1 MRSRRDL
8 RFCSAIW
15 AFKRHGRL
23 DLVRCTACSATI
35 RRAAF
40 QDELAASILDRI
52 GRRGLTR
59 WRCRPRT
66 SQLFWFRCAA
76 LPIMRRH
83 TQTRRRFLRR
93 KRSTRP
99 GSRGAGIHRTSRRN
113 AYRRFV
119 ADVLFRLSLRAD
131 GGAPRHPDRSRTR
144 ADDLLAA
151 RPLCIP
157 ASNRSAQSLLS
168 QASRLDGQCQ
178 NRVQPVPIFNA

>member
-1 MRSRRDL
+1 MVGSIWSAAPPARQPFAARLSRMSPL
-8 RFCSAIW
+8 LQCGS
-15 AFKRHGRL
+15 
-23 DLVRCTACSATI
+23 
-35 RRAAF
+35 
-40 QDELAASILDRI
+40 LDRI

-76 LPIMRRH
+76 LPIVRRH

-144 ADDLLAA
+144 SDDLLAA

>member
-1 MRSRRDL
+1 MVGSIW
-8 RFCSAIW
+8 SA
-15 AFKRHGRL
+15 APPARQPFAARL
-23 DLVRCTACSATI
+23 SMMSSLLQCGS
-35 RRAAF
+35 
-40 QDELAASILDRI
+40 LDRI

-119 ADVLFRLSLRAD
+119 ADRLSLRAD
-131 GGAPRHPDRSRTR
+131 GGAPRHPDRSRTH
-144 ADDLLAA
+144 ADGLLAA
-151 RPLCIP
+151 RLLCIP